1 MSSAKIKVSRPIML
15 AWRDLVSLI
24 LIGRMPGHR
33 GKLKVSREVCAA
45 YLRRTMKKDN
55 KQVMNALVL
64 VFQFGINMVVP
75 IFLCCIIGIWI
86 GDKTGISW
94 MMIPFFFIGALA
106 GFTNIYKMA
115 RKLIEKDSKD
125 NRYVKKDK

>member
-1 MSSAKIKVSRPIML
+1 
-15 AWRDLVSLI
+15 
-24 LIGRMPGHR
+24 
-33 GKLKVSREVCAA
+33 
-45 YLRRTMKKDN
+45 MKKDN

-106 GFTNIYKMA
+106 GFTNIYNMA
-115 RKLIEKDSKD
+115 RKLIEKDSRD
-125 NRYVKKDK
+125 DRYVKKDK

>member
-1 MSSAKIKVSRPIML
+1 MFGFDRATART
-15 AWRDLVSLI
+15 
-24 LIGRMPGHR
+24 
-33 GKLKVSREVCAA
+33 SRETESPERCV
-45 YLRRTMKKDN
+45 LRYKENKMKKDN

-115 RKLIEKDSKD
+115 RKLIEKDSRD
-125 NRYVKKDK
+125 DRYVKKDK